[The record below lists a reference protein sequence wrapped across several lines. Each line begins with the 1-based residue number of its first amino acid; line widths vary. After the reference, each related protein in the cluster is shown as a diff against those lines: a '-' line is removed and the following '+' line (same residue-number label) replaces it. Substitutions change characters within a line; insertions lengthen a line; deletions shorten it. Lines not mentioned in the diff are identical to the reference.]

1 MHQVVRTARWPALA
15 TIAVLAMSGCF
26 TSTSDYREKAEAFIV
41 EDAGVADG
49 LGVALVS
56 ATCAEPVD
64 QEVGTT
70 FTCTAID
77 ENGDTWGFEVEI
89 AESNRIDVSVSDRP

>member
-15 TIAVLAMSGCF
+15 TIAVLALSGCF
-26 TSTSDYREKAEAFIV
+26 TSTTDYREKAEEFIV

-49 LGVALVS
+49 LGVALMS
-56 ATCAEPVD
+56 ATCTEPVD

-70 FTCTAID
+70 YACTAID